1 MALGLLAG
9 VAKGALAN
17 TAKSVAKDKAKSF
30 ITGKKKTVK
39 PGAIKKGGDGSQVP
53 GEKGGALAVRPQAS
67 MIPAPV
73 NTDAITPIAG
83 AEMASTKGGGEE
95 DIINVIRVKV
105 IEIDKVLKGTLA
117 QQKTVSK
124 KDKKSDEKQRRKKQ
138 EKLLEKVDTGKKDRG
153 IKKLGAPAKG
163 LFGGIFDFLKNILIG
178 RLLVVLLE
186 SRPNL
191 PGGNLLMFLAGTA
204 EKIID
209 TIIGVIDAL
218 GSFLAWG
225 QEKLDGIRASL
236 VSDKG
241 EEAGE
246 RFDGLLGALTNLF
259 NATIIVGS
267 VFGALGVGAGKGKD
281 KPGKGKDPKRTK
293 GPKPKGKVKPDK
305 TTRTRRASQ
314 EARKRYA
321 RRFGKDA
328 AKQRFAGKTRGPIKG
343 SLTRRGLG
351 KVPGRVGLK
360 VLGKGGVQAMK
371 GIAKGFSRIPI
382 VGPLIVAVS
391 SLLAGEPLG
400 QAAFKGIGAAIGGLL
415 GSFIPIPVIGTLLG
429 EAAGVFVGDL
439 LYSLMLGGGPE
450 EAKQK
455 FMTALQTALDA
466 GGLILKFVGDG
477 FKEFT
482 NKFFETDPIEIKE
495 GMGRR
500 AAATKIVEVL
510 GMKDFLKDRNYL
522 ENDQVAKFPNIMNL
536 LNPLISVPM
545 LAKSFFPGIFGSD
558 GTAFGGSGS
567 VTPTEDQSQS
577 PGGSGSVDESSKIPM
592 ETNASVSGATGKG
605 MQTGPAGYDRIG
617 AGAAYHVDTKFHK
630 SIGMGGM
637 IAAMDK
643 LADEY
648 AARGKE
654 IVFSG
659 QGYARLQ
666 AYKSDLSS
674 EEKRKLMQSAIDAH
688 SHSKFMRAEGF
699 LPFDY
704 YIPDIAANKDLYHSS
719 TEGAEILLPDMG
731 GDINVGAHY
740 GGYGKSANI
749 LDGSGKMVAMTGHGD
764 LAYQLGGFT
773 KAMAHR
779 AVLGEKGREFVID
792 ADSTAAIESAFPGL
806 LSEANLAKGAESIGA
821 LMAYTSYEEPAKD
834 ELVMTGGSGGGSSYG
849 ESQSSMPDPS
859 IPSSSDSDSS
869 WKDIRY
875 KFG

>member
-1 MALGLLAG
+1 MAIAGLLGG
-9 VAKGALAN
+9 VAK
-17 TAKSVAKDKAKSF
+17 TVAKDRAKSF
-30 ITGKKKTVK
+30 ITGRKKTVK
-39 PGAIKKGGDGSQVP
+39 PAAIKRGGGGEETP
-53 GEKGGALAVRPQAS
+53 GERGGALAVRPQAS
-67 MIPAPV
+67 LVPAPV
-73 NTDAITPIAG
+73 NADVITPISG
-83 AEMASTKGGGEE
+83 AEMASTKGSEE
-95 DIINVIRVKV
+95 DTINVIRIKV
-105 IEIDKVLKGTLA
+105 AEIDKVLKGTLA
-117 QQKTVSK
+117 QQKATSK

-138 EKLLEKVDTGKKDRG
+138 EKLLEKVDTGKKDSG
-153 IKKLGAPAKG
+153 IKKLMAPAKG

-178 RLLVVLLE
+178 RLLVLLLE
-186 SRPNL
+186 KRPNL

-225 QEKLDGIRASL
+225 QEKLDGIKASL

-246 RFDGLLGALTNLF
+246 RFDGLLSALTNLF
-259 NATIIVGS
+259 NATVIVGS
-267 VFGALGVGAGKGKD
+267 VFGALGAGAGKGKD
-281 KPGKGKDPKRTK
+281 KPGKGKDPNK
-293 GPKPKGKVKPDK
+293 GNKGTKGKVKPDK
-305 TTRTRRASQ
+305 KTRTRRASK

-328 AKQRFAGKTRGPIKG
+328 AKQRFAGQTRGPIKG

-351 KVPGRVGLK
+351 KAPARAALK
-360 VLGKGGVQAMK
+360 TLGKGSVQAMK

-400 QAAFKGIGAAIGGLL
+400 QAAFKGVGAAIGGLL

-455 FMTALQTALDA
+455 FMNTLQTALDA
-466 GGLILKFVGDG
+466 GGLVLKFVGDG
-477 FKEFT
+477 FKKFT
-482 NKFFETDPIEIKE
+482 NKFFETNPIEIEE

-500 AAATKIVEVL
+500 SAATKIVEVL
-510 GMKDFLKDRNYL
+510 GMKDFLKDRDYL

-536 LNPLISVPM
+536 LNPLVSVPM
-545 LAKSFFPGIFGSD
+545 MANSFFGDMFS
-558 GTAFGGSGS
+558 GTSTGGGTTSPTS
-567 VTPTEDQSQS
+567 TPITASA
-577 PGGSGSVDESSKIPM
+577 SGSVDESSQIPM
-592 ETNASVSGATGKG
+592 ETNASVAGATGKG

-648 AARGKE
+648 TARGKE

-659 QGYARLQ
+659 QGYARLK
-666 AYKSDLSS
+666 AYKSNLSS
-674 EEKRKLMQSAIDAH
+674 DEKRKLMQSAIDAH
-688 SHSKFMRAEGF
+688 SHSSFMRAEGF

-704 YIPDIAANKDLYHSS
+704 YIPDISANKDLYHPS

-731 GDINVGAHY
+731 GEIKVGAHY

-749 LDGSGKMVAMTGHGD
+749 FDTSGKMVAMTGHGD
-764 LAYQLGGFT
+764 LAYRLGGFT

-779 AVLGEKGREFVID
+779 AVLGEEGREFVID
-792 ADSTAAIESAFPGL
+792 ADSTAAIEDAFPGL
-806 LSEANLAKGAESIGA
+806 LSEANLAKGSSAIGA
-821 LMAYTSYEEPAKD
+821 LMAYTSYEEPASD
-834 ELVMTGGSGGGSSYG
+834 ELVMVGGSSEGSSYG
-849 ESQSSMPDPS
+849 NGGSSMPDISVPS
-859 IPSSSDSDSS
+859 TSDKGGSD

>member
-1 MALGLLAG
+1 MAIAGLLGG
-9 VAKGALAN
+9 VAK
-17 TAKSVAKDKAKSF
+17 TVAKDRAKSF
-30 ITGKKKTVK
+30 ITGRKKTVK
-39 PGAIKKGGDGSQVP
+39 PAAIKRGGGGGETP
-53 GEKGGALAVRPQAS
+53 GEKGGSLVVRPQAS
-67 MIPAPV
+67 MIPASV
-73 NTDAITPIAG
+73 NTGAITPISG
-83 AEMASTKGGGEE
+83 AEMASTKGSEE
-95 DIINVIRVKV
+95 DTINVIRIKV

-117 QQKTVSK
+117 QQKAASK

-186 SRPNL
+186 KRPNL

-209 TIIGVIDAL
+209 VIIGVIDAI
-218 GSFLAWG
+218 GGFLAWG
-225 QEKLDGIRASL
+225 QEKLDGIRSSL

-246 RFDGLLGALTNLF
+246 RFDGLLSALTNLF
-259 NATIIVGS
+259 NATVIVGS
-267 VFGALGVGAGKGKD
+267 VFGALGAGAGKGKD
-281 KPGKGKDPKRTK
+281 KKGKGKGPKGTK
-293 GPKPKGKVKPDK
+293 GPKGKVKADK
-305 TTRTRRASQ
+305 KTRTRRASK

-328 AKQRFAGKTRGPIKG
+328 AKQRFAGQTRGPIKG

-351 KVPGRVGLK
+351 KAPARAALK
-360 VLGKGGVQAMK
+360 TLGKGGVQAMK

-400 QAAFKGIGAAIGGLL
+400 QAAFKGVGAAIGGLL

-455 FMTALQTALDA
+455 FMNALQTALDA

-477 FKEFT
+477 FKKFT
-482 NKFFETDPIEIKE
+482 NKFFETNPIEIEE

-500 AAATKIVEVL
+500 SAATKIVEVL
-510 GMKDFLKDRNYL
+510 GMKDFLKDRDYL

-536 LNPLISVPM
+536 LNPLVSVPM
-545 LAKSFFPGIFGSD
+545 MANSFFGDMFS
-558 GTAFGGSGS
+558 GTSSGGTSPTS
-567 VTPTEDQSQS
+567 TPITASA
-577 PGGSGSVDESSKIPM
+577 SGSVDESSQIPM
-592 ETNASVSGATGKG
+592 ETNASVAGATGKG
-605 MQTGPAGYDRIG
+605 MRTGPAGYDRIG

-648 AARGKE
+648 TARGKE

-659 QGYARLQ
+659 QGYARLK
-666 AYKSDLSS
+666 AYKSNLSS
-674 EEKRKLMQSAIDAH
+674 DEKRKLMQSAIDAH
-688 SHSKFMRAEGF
+688 SHSSFMRAEGF

-704 YIPDIAANKDLYHSS
+704 YIPDISANKDLYHPS

-731 GDINVGAHY
+731 GDIKVGAHY
-740 GGYGKSANI
+740 SGYGKSANI
-749 LDGSGKMVAMTGHGD
+749 FDTSGKMVAMTGHGD
-764 LAYQLGGFT
+764 LAYRLGGFT

-779 AVLGEKGREFVID
+779 AVLGEEGREFVID
-792 ADSTAAIESAFPGL
+792 ADSTAAIEDAFPGL
-806 LSEANLAKGAESIGA
+806 LSEANLAKGSSAIGA
-821 LMAYTSYEEPAKD
+821 LMAYTSYEEPASD
-834 ELVMTGGSGGGSSYG
+834 ELVMVGGSGGGSSYG
-849 ESQSSMPDPS
+849 ETPSAMPDPT
-859 IPSSSDSDSS
+859 IPSSSDEDNS

>member
-1 MALGLLAG
+1 MAIAGLLGG
-9 VAKGALAN
+9 VAK
-17 TAKSVAKDKAKSF
+17 TVAKDRAKSF
-30 ITGKKKTVK
+30 ITGRKKTVK
-39 PGAIKKGGDGSQVP
+39 PAAIKRGGGGGETP
-53 GEKGGALAVRPQAS
+53 GEKGGALVVRPQAS
-67 MIPAPV
+67 LVPAPADV
-73 NTDAITPIAG
+73 SAITPISG
-83 AEMASTKGGGEE
+83 AEMASTKGSEE
-95 DIINVIRVKV
+95 DTINVIRIKV
-105 IEIDKVLKGTLA
+105 AEIDKVLKGTLA
-117 QQKTVSK
+117 QQKAASK

-138 EKLLEKVDTGKKDRG
+138 EKLLEKVDTGKKDSG
-153 IKKLGAPAKG
+153 IKKLMAPAKG

-178 RLLVVLLE
+178 RLLVLLLE
-186 SRPNL
+186 KRPNL

-246 RFDGLLGALTNLF
+246 RFDGLLSALTNLF
-259 NATIIVGS
+259 NATVIVGS
-267 VFGALGVGAGKGKD
+267 VFGALGAGAGKGKD
-281 KPGKGKDPKRTK
+281 KPGKGKDPKGTK
-293 GPKPKGKVKPDK
+293 GPKGKVRPDK
-305 TTRTRRASQ
+305 KTRTRRASK

-328 AKQRFAGKTRGPIKG
+328 AKQRFAGQTRGPIKG

-371 GIAKGFSRIPI
+371 GIAKGFNRIPI

-400 QAAFKGIGAAIGGLL
+400 QAAFKGVGAAIGGLL

-455 FMTALQTALDA
+455 FMNTLQTALDA

-477 FKEFT
+477 FKKFT
-482 NKFFETDPIEIKE
+482 NKFFETNPIEIEE

-500 AAATKIVEVL
+500 SAATKIVEVL
-510 GMKDFLKDRNYL
+510 GMKEFLKDRDYL

-536 LNPLISVPM
+536 LNPLVSVPM
-545 LAKSFFPGIFGSD
+545 MANSFFGDMFS
-558 GTAFGGSGS
+558 GTSSAGTSPTS
-567 VTPTEDQSQS
+567 TPITAAA
-577 PGGSGSVDESSKIPM
+577 SGSVDESSQIPM
-592 ETNASVSGATGKG
+592 ETNASVAGATGRG
-605 MQTGPAGYDRIG
+605 MRTGPAGYDRIG

-648 AARGKE
+648 TARGKE

-659 QGYARLQ
+659 QGYARLK
-666 AYKSDLSS
+666 AYKSNLSS
-674 EEKRKLMQSAIDAH
+674 DEKRKLMQSAIDAH
-688 SHSKFMRAEGF
+688 SHSSFMRAEGF

-704 YIPDIAANKDLYHSS
+704 YIPDISANKDLYHPS
-719 TEGAEILLPDMG
+719 TEGAEILLPNMG
-731 GDINVGAHY
+731 GEIKVGAHY

-749 LDGSGKMVAMTGHGD
+749 FDTSGKMVAMTGHGD

-792 ADSTAAIESAFPGL
+792 ADSTAAIEAAFPGL

-821 LMAYTSYEEPAKD
+821 LMAYTSYEEPASD
-834 ELVMTGGSGGGSSYG
+834 ELVMVGGSGGGSSYG
-849 ESQSSMPDPS
+849 ETSSAMPDPT
-859 IPSSSDSDSS
+859 IPSSSDKDNS

>member
-1 MALGLLAG
+1 MAIAGLLAG
-9 VAKGALAN
+9 AAKGVAKN
-17 TAKSVAKDKAKSF
+17 VAKDKAKSF
-30 ITGKKKTVK
+30 ITGKKKTVR
-39 PGAIKKGGDGSQVP
+39 PGAIKKSGGGVEAP
-53 GEKGGALAVRPQAS
+53 GEKGGALIVRPQTS
-67 MIPAPV
+67 MVPSPPDV
-73 NTDAITPIAG
+73 SAITPISG

-117 QQKTVSK
+117 QQKAASK

-138 EKLLEKVDTGKKDRG
+138 EKLLEKVDTGKKDSG
-153 IKKLGAPAKG
+153 IKKLMAPAKG

-178 RLLVVLLE
+178 RLLVLLLE
-186 SRPNL
+186 KRPNL

-225 QEKLDGIRASL
+225 QEKLDGIRSSL

-246 RFDGLLGALTNLF
+246 RFDGLLSALTNLF

-267 VFGALGVGAGKGKD
+267 VFGALGAGG
-281 KPGKGKDPKRTK
+281 GKGKDPKKTK
-293 GPKPKGKVKPDK
+293 GPKKKVKPDK
-305 TTRTRRASQ
+305 KTRTRRASK

-328 AKQRFAGKTRGPIKG
+328 AKQRFAGQTKGPIKG

-351 KVPGRVGLK
+351 KVPGRAGLK
-360 VLGKGGVQAMK
+360 VLGKGGVQAIK

-400 QAAFKGIGAAIGGLL
+400 QAAFKGVGAALGGLL

-429 EAAGVFVGDL
+429 EAVGVFVGDL
-439 LYSLMLGGGPE
+439 LYSLILGGGPE
-450 EAKQK
+450 EAGQK
-455 FMTALQTALDA
+455 FMNVLNTALDA
-466 GGLILKFVGDG
+466 GGLIVNF
-477 FKEFT
+477 FKEGFGR
-482 NKFFETDPIEIKE
+482 FFGNFPMVDVPGTAFGAIQKGLAFVFPFLDDDKDGMIK
-495 GMGRR
+495 
-500 AAATKIVEVL
+500 KLPNLSIL
-510 GMKDFLKDRNYL
+510 FNP
-522 ENDQVAKFPNIMNL
+522 VAML
-536 LNPLISVPM
+536 TELIPHA
-545 LAKSFFPGIFGSD
+545 AKSFFPGIFGEG
-558 GTAFGGSGS
+558 GTAFGESGS

-577 PGGSGSVDESSKIPM
+577 SGALGSVDESSQIPM
-592 ETNASVSGATGKG
+592 ETNASVAGATGKG

-648 AARGKE
+648 TARGKE

-659 QGYARLQ
+659 QGYARLK
-666 AYKSDLSS
+666 AYKSNLSS

-688 SHSKFMRAEGF
+688 SHSTFMRAEGF

-704 YIPDIAANKDLYHSS
+704 YIPDISANKDLYHPS

-731 GDINVGAHY
+731 GDIKVGAHY

-749 LDGSGKMVAMTGHGD
+749 FDTSGKMVAMTGHGD

-792 ADSTAAIESAFPGL
+792 ADSTAAIEAAFPGL

>member
-73 NTDAITPIAG
+73 NTGAITPISG

-117 QQKTVSK
+117 QQKTASK

-191 PGGNLLMFLAGTA
+191 PGGNLLTFLAGTA
-204 EKIID
+204 EKVID

-225 QEKLDGIRASL
+225 QEKLDGIRSSL

-246 RFDGLLGALTNLF
+246 RFDGLLSALTNLF
-259 NATIIVGS
+259 NATVIVGS
-267 VFGALGVGAGKGKD
+267 VFGALGAGAGKGKD
-281 KPGKGKDPKRTK
+281 KPGKGKDPNK
-293 GPKPKGKVKPDK
+293 GNKGTKGKVKPDK
-305 TTRTRRASQ
+305 KTRTRRASK

-328 AKQRFAGKTRGPIKG
+328 AKQRFAGQTRGPIKS

-351 KVPGRVGLK
+351 KVPGRAGLK
-360 VLGKGGVQAMK
+360 ILGKGGVQAMK

-400 QAAFKGIGAAIGGLL
+400 QAAFKGVGAALGGLL

-439 LYSLMLGGGPE
+439 LYSLILGGGPE
-450 EAKQK
+450 EAGQK
-455 FMTALQTALDA
+455 FMNVVKTALDA
-466 GGLILKFVGDG
+466 GGLIVNF
-477 FKEFT
+477 FKEGFGRFFANFPMVDIPAGGGVQT
-482 NKFFETDPIEIKE
+482 ALGKIAGLIGLADNEKFMQD
-495 GMGRR
+495 GRLV
-500 AAATKIVEVL
+500 KIPNL
-510 GMKDFLKDRNYL
+510 SILFNP
-522 ENDQVAKFPNIMNL
+522 VAML
-536 LNPLISVPM
+536 TELIPHA
-545 LAKSFFPGIFGSD
+545 AKSFFPGIFGEG

-577 PGGSGSVDESSKIPM
+577 LGASGSVDESSQIPM
-592 ETNASVSGATGKG
+592 ETNASVAGATGKG

-648 AARGKE
+648 TARGKE

-659 QGYARLQ
+659 QGYARLK
-666 AYKSDLSS
+666 AYKSNLSS
-674 EEKRKLMQSAIDAH
+674 DEKRKLMQSAIDAH

-704 YIPDIAANKDLYHSS
+704 YIPDISANKDLYHPS

-731 GDINVGAHY
+731 GDIKVGAHY

-749 LDGSGKMVAMTGHGD
+749 FDGSGKMLAMTGHGD
-764 LAYQLGGFT
+764 LAYRLGGFT
-773 KAMAHR
+773 KAMAHT
-779 AVLGEKGREFVID
+779 AVLGEEGREFVID

-806 LSEANLAKGAESIGA
+806 LSETNLAKGSSAISA
-821 LMAYTSYEEPAKD
+821 LMAYTSYEEPASD
-834 ELVMTGGSGGGSSYG
+834 ELVMVGGSSEGSSYG
-849 ESQSSMPDPS
+849 DGGSSMPDISVPS
-859 IPSSSDSDSS
+859 TSDKGGSD

>member
-1 MALGLLAG
+1 MAIAGLLGG
-9 VAKGALAN
+9 VAK
-17 TAKSVAKDKAKSF
+17 TVAKDRAKSF
-30 ITGKKKTVK
+30 ITGRKKTIK
-39 PGAIKKGGDGSQVP
+39 PAAIKKGGGGSQVP

-67 MIPAPV
+67 MIPASV
-73 NTDAITPIAG
+73 NTGAITPISG

-117 QQKTVSK
+117 QQKTASK
-124 KDKKSDEKQRRKKQ
+124 KDKKSDEKKRRKKQ
-138 EKLLEKVDTGKKDRG
+138 EKLLEKVDTGKKDKG
-153 IKKLGAPAKG
+153 IKKLGTPAKG

-186 SRPNL
+186 SKPNL

-246 RFDGLLGALTNLF
+246 RFDGLLSALTNLF
-259 NATIIVGS
+259 NATVIVGS
-267 VFGALGVGAGKGKD
+267 VFGALGAGGGKGK
-281 KPGKGKDPKRTK
+281 KGKDPKKTK
-293 GPKPKGKVKPDK
+293 GPKKKVKPDK
-305 TTRTRRASQ
+305 KTRTRRASK

-328 AKQRFAGKTRGPIKG
+328 AKQRFAGQTKGPIKG

-351 KVPGRVGLK
+351 KVPGRAGLK
-360 VLGKGGVQAMK
+360 VLGKGGVQAIK

-400 QAAFKGIGAAIGGLL
+400 QAAFKGVGAALGGLL

-429 EAAGVFVGDL
+429 EATGVFVGDL

-455 FMTALQTALDA
+455 FMNVVKTALDA
-466 GGLILKFVGDG
+466 GGLIVNF
-477 FKEFT
+477 FKEGFGR
-482 NKFFETDPIEIKE
+482 FFGNFPMVDVPGTAFGAIQKGLAFVFPFLDDDKDGMIK
-495 GMGRR
+495 
-500 AAATKIVEVL
+500 KLPNLSIL
-510 GMKDFLKDRNYL
+510 FNP
-522 ENDQVAKFPNIMNL
+522 VAML
-536 LNPLISVPM
+536 TELIPHA
-545 LAKSFFPGIFGSD
+545 AKSFFPGIFGEG
-558 GTAFGGSGS
+558 GTAFGESGS
-567 VTPTEDQSQS
+567 VTPIENQSQS
-577 PGGSGSVDESSKIPM
+577 SGASGSVDESSQIPM
-592 ETNASVSGATGKG
+592 ETNASVAGATGKG

-648 AARGKE
+648 TARGKE

-659 QGYARLQ
+659 QGYARLK
-666 AYKSDLSS
+666 AYKSNLSS
-674 EEKRKLMQSAIDAH
+674 DEKRKLMQSAIDAH

-704 YIPDIAANKDLYHSS
+704 YIPDISANKDLYHPS

-731 GDINVGAHY
+731 GDIKVGAHY

-749 LDGSGKMVAMTGHGD
+749 FDGSGKMVAMTGHGD

-792 ADSTAAIESAFPGL
+792 ADSTAAIEAAFPGL

-849 ESQSSMPDPS
+849 ESPSSMPDPS

>member
-1 MALGLLAG
+1 MAIAGLLAG
-9 VAKGALAN
+9 AAKGVAKN
-17 TAKSVAKDKAKSF
+17 VAKDRAKSF

-39 PGAIKKGGDGSQVP
+39 PGAIKKGGGGVEAP

-67 MIPAPV
+67 MIPAPADV
-73 NTDAITPIAG
+73 SAITPISG
-83 AEMASTKGGGEE
+83 AEMASTKGSGGEE

-117 QQKTVSK
+117 QQKAASK

-186 SRPNL
+186 KKPNL

-246 RFDGLLGALTNLF
+246 RFDGLLSALTNLF

-267 VFGALGVGAGKGKD
+267 VFGALGAGAGKGKD
-281 KPGKGKDPKRTK
+281 KKGKGKDPKKTK
-293 GPKPKGKVKPDK
+293 GPKKKVKPDK
-305 TTRTRRASQ
+305 KTRTRRASK

-328 AKQRFAGKTRGPIKG
+328 AKQRFAGQTRGPIKG

-351 KVPGRVGLK
+351 KAPARAALK
-360 VLGKGGVQAMK
+360 TLGKGGVQAMK

-382 VGPLIVAVS
+382 VGPIIVAVS

-400 QAAFKGIGAAIGGLL
+400 QAAFKGVGAAIGGLL

-455 FMTALQTALDA
+455 FMNALQTALDA

-477 FKEFT
+477 FKKFT
-482 NKFFETDPIEIKE
+482 NKFFETNPIEIEE

-500 AAATKIVEVL
+500 TAATKIVEVL
-510 GMKDFLKDRNYL
+510 GMKDFLKDRDYL

-536 LNPLISVPM
+536 LNPLVSVPM
-545 LAKSFFPGIFGSD
+545 LANSFFGDMFS
-558 GTAFGGSGS
+558 GTSSGGTSPTS
-567 VTPTEDQSQS
+567 TSTPITAST
-577 PGGSGSVDESSKIPM
+577 SGSVDESSQIPM
-592 ETNASVSGATGKG
+592 ETNASVAGATGKG

-630 SIGMGGM
+630 SMGMGGM

-648 AARGKE
+648 TARGKE

-659 QGYARLQ
+659 QGYARLK
-666 AYKSDLSS
+666 AYKSNLSS

-688 SHSKFMRAEGF
+688 SHSTFMRAEGF

-704 YIPDIAANKDLYHSS
+704 YIPDISANKDLYHSS

-731 GDINVGAHY
+731 GDIKVGAHY

-749 LDGSGKMVAMTGHGD
+749 FDGSGKMLAMTGHGD
-764 LAYQLGGFT
+764 LAYRLGGFT

-779 AVLGEKGREFVID
+779 AVLGEEGREFVVD
-792 ADSTAAIESAFPGL
+792 ADSTAAIEAAFPGL

-849 ESQSSMPDPS
+849 ESPSSMPDPS

>member
-1 MALGLLAG
+1 MAIAGLLGG
-9 VAKGALAN
+9 VAK
-17 TAKSVAKDKAKSF
+17 TVAKDRAKSF
-30 ITGKKKTVK
+30 ITGRKKTVK
-39 PGAIKKGGDGSQVP
+39 PAAIKRGGGGGETP
-53 GEKGGALAVRPQAS
+53 GEKGGALVVRPQAS
-67 MIPAPV
+67 MIPASV
-73 NTDAITPIAG
+73 NTGAITPISG
-83 AEMASTKGGGEE
+83 AEMASTKGSEE
-95 DIINVIRVKV
+95 DTINVIRIKV

-117 QQKTVSK
+117 QQKAASK

-186 SRPNL
+186 KRPNL

-209 TIIGVIDAL
+209 VIIGVIDAI
-218 GSFLAWG
+218 GGFLAWG
-225 QEKLDGIRASL
+225 QEKLDGIRSSL

-246 RFDGLLGALTNLF
+246 RFDGLLSALTNLF
-259 NATIIVGS
+259 NATVIVGS
-267 VFGALGVGAGKGKD
+267 VFGALGAGAGKGKD
-281 KPGKGKDPKRTK
+281 KKGKGKGPKGTK
-293 GPKPKGKVKPDK
+293 GPKGKVKADK
-305 TTRTRRASQ
+305 KTRTRRASK

-328 AKQRFAGKTRGPIKG
+328 AKQRFAGQTRGPIKG

-351 KVPGRVGLK
+351 KAPARAALK
-360 VLGKGGVQAMK
+360 TLGKGGVQAMK

-400 QAAFKGIGAAIGGLL
+400 QAAFKGVGAAIGGLL

-455 FMTALQTALDA
+455 FMNALQTALDA

-477 FKEFT
+477 FKKFT
-482 NKFFETDPIEIKE
+482 NKFFETNPIEIEE

-500 AAATKIVEVL
+500 SAATKIVEVL
-510 GMKDFLKDRNYL
+510 GMKDFLKDRDYL

-536 LNPLISVPM
+536 LNPLVSVPM
-545 LAKSFFPGIFGSD
+545 MANSFFGDMFS
-558 GTAFGGSGS
+558 GTSSGGTSPTS
-567 VTPTEDQSQS
+567 TPITASA
-577 PGGSGSVDESSKIPM
+577 SGSVDESSQIPM
-592 ETNASVSGATGKG
+592 ETNASVAGATGKG
-605 MQTGPAGYDRIG
+605 MRTGPAGYDRIG

-648 AARGKE
+648 TARGKE

-659 QGYARLQ
+659 QGYARLK
-666 AYKSDLSS
+666 AYKSNLSS
-674 EEKRKLMQSAIDAH
+674 DEKRKLMQSAIDAH
-688 SHSKFMRAEGF
+688 SHSSFMRAEGF

-704 YIPDIAANKDLYHSS
+704 YIPDISANKDLYHPS

-731 GDINVGAHY
+731 GDIKVGAHY
-740 GGYGKSANI
+740 SGYGKSANI
-749 LDGSGKMVAMTGHGD
+749 FDTSGKMVAMTGHGD
-764 LAYQLGGFT
+764 LAYRLGGFT

-779 AVLGEKGREFVID
+779 AVLGEEGREFVID
-792 ADSTAAIESAFPGL
+792 ADSTAAIEDAFPGL
-806 LSEANLAKGAESIGA
+806 LSEANLAKGSSAIGA
-821 LMAYTSYEEPAKD
+821 LMAYTSYEEPASD
-834 ELVMTGGSGGGSSYG
+834 ELVMVGGSGGGSSYG
-849 ESQSSMPDPS
+849 ETPSAMPDPT
-859 IPSSSDSDSS
+859 IPSSSDEDNS

>member
-1 MALGLLAG
+1 MAIAGLLGG
-9 VAKGALAN
+9 VAK
-17 TAKSVAKDKAKSF
+17 TVAKDRAKSF
-30 ITGKKKTVK
+30 ITGRKKTVK
-39 PGAIKKGGDGSQVP
+39 PAAIKRGGGGGETP
-53 GEKGGALAVRPQAS
+53 GEKGGALTVRPQAS
-67 MIPAPV
+67 MIPASV
-73 NTDAITPIAG
+73 NTGAITPISG
-83 AEMASTKGGGEE
+83 AEMASTKGSEE
-95 DIINVIRVKV
+95 DTINVIRIKV

-117 QQKTVSK
+117 QQKAASK

-186 SRPNL
+186 KRPNL

-209 TIIGVIDAL
+209 VIIGVIDAI
-218 GSFLAWG
+218 GGFLAWG
-225 QEKLDGIRASL
+225 QEKLDGIRSSL

-246 RFDGLLGALTNLF
+246 RFDGLLSALTNLF
-259 NATIIVGS
+259 NATVIVGS
-267 VFGALGVGAGKGKD
+267 VFGALGAGAGKGKD
-281 KPGKGKDPKRTK
+281 KKGKGKGK
-293 GPKPKGKVKPDK
+293 GPKGTKGPKGKVKADK
-305 TTRTRRASQ
+305 KTRTRRASK

-328 AKQRFAGKTRGPIKG
+328 AKQRFAGQTRGPIKG

-351 KVPGRVGLK
+351 KAPARAALK
-360 VLGKGGVQAMK
+360 TLGKGGVQAMK

-400 QAAFKGIGAAIGGLL
+400 QAAFKGVGAAIGGLL

-455 FMTALQTALDA
+455 FMNALQTALDA

-477 FKEFT
+477 FKKFT
-482 NKFFETDPIEIKE
+482 NKFFETNPIEIPDE
-495 GMGRR
+495 GFRR
-500 AAATKIVEVL
+500 FAATKVVEFL
-510 GMKDFLKDRNYL
+510 GMKDFLKDRDYL

-536 LNPLISVPM
+536 LNPLVSVPM
-545 LAKSFFPGIFGSD
+545 MANSFFGDMFS
-558 GTAFGGSGS
+558 GTSSGGTSPTS
-567 VTPTEDQSQS
+567 TPITASA
-577 PGGSGSVDESSKIPM
+577 SGSVDESSQIPM
-592 ETNASVSGATGKG
+592 ETNASVAGATGKG
-605 MQTGPAGYDRIG
+605 MRTGPAGYDRIG

-648 AARGKE
+648 TARGKE

-659 QGYARLQ
+659 QGYARLK
-666 AYKSDLSS
+666 AYKSNLSS
-674 EEKRKLMQSAIDAH
+674 DEKRKLMQSAIDAH
-688 SHSKFMRAEGF
+688 SHSSFMRAEGF

-704 YIPDIAANKDLYHSS
+704 YIPDISANKDLYHPS

-731 GDINVGAHY
+731 GDIKVGAHY
-740 GGYGKSANI
+740 SGYGKSANI
-749 LDGSGKMVAMTGHGD
+749 FDTSGKMVAMTGHGD
-764 LAYQLGGFT
+764 LAYRLGGFT

-779 AVLGEKGREFVID
+779 AVLGEEGREFVID
-792 ADSTAAIESAFPGL
+792 ADSTAAIEDAFPGL
-806 LSEANLAKGAESIGA
+806 LSEANLAKGSSAIGA
-821 LMAYTSYEEPAKD
+821 LMAYTSYEEPASD
-834 ELVMTGGSGGGSSYG
+834 ELVMVGGSGGGSSYG
-849 ESQSSMPDPS
+849 ETPSAMPDPT
-859 IPSSSDSDSS
+859 IPSSSDEDNS

>member
-1 MALGLLAG
+1 MAIAGLLAG
-9 VAKGALAN
+9 AAKGVAKN
-17 TAKSVAKDKAKSF
+17 VAKDKAKSF
-30 ITGKKKTVK
+30 ITGRKKTVK
-39 PGAIKKGGDGSQVP
+39 PAAIKKGGGGEETP
-53 GEKGGALAVRPQAS
+53 GERGGALAVRPQAS
-67 MIPAPV
+67 LVPAPV
-73 NTDAITPIAG
+73 NADVITPISG
-83 AEMASTKGGGEE
+83 AEMASTKGSEE
-95 DIINVIRVKV
+95 DTINVIRIKV

-117 QQKTVSK
+117 QQKAASK

-138 EKLLEKVDTGKKDRG
+138 EKLLEKVDTGKKDSG
-153 IKKLGAPAKG
+153 IKKLMAPAKG

-178 RLLVVLLE
+178 RLLVLLLE
-186 SRPNL
+186 KRPNL

-209 TIIGVIDAL
+209 TIIGVIDAI

-246 RFDGLLGALTNLF
+246 RFDGLLSALTNLF
-259 NATIIVGS
+259 NATVIVGS
-267 VFGALGVGAGKGKD
+267 VFGALGAGAGKGKD
-281 KPGKGKDPKRTK
+281 KPGKGKDPNK
-293 GPKPKGKVKPDK
+293 GNKGTKGKVKPDK
-305 TTRTRRASQ
+305 KTRTRRASK

-328 AKQRFAGKTRGPIKG
+328 AKQRFAGQTRGPIKG

-351 KVPGRVGLK
+351 KAPARAALK
-360 VLGKGGVQAMK
+360 TLGKGGVQAMK

-400 QAAFKGIGAAIGGLL
+400 QAAFKGVGAAIGGLL

-455 FMTALQTALDA
+455 FMNALQTALDA

-477 FKEFT
+477 FKKFT
-482 NKFFETDPIEIKE
+482 NKFFETNPIEIEE

-500 AAATKIVEVL
+500 TAATKIVEVL
-510 GMKDFLKDRNYL
+510 GMKDFLEDRNYL

-536 LNPLISVPM
+536 LNPLVSVPM
-545 LAKSFFPGIFGSD
+545 MANSFFGDMFS
-558 GTAFGGSGS
+558 GTSSGGTSPTS
-567 VTPTEDQSQS
+567 TSTPITASA
-577 PGGSGSVDESSKIPM
+577 SGSVDESSQIPM
-592 ETNASVSGATGKG
+592 ETNASVAGATGKG
-605 MQTGPAGYDRIG
+605 MRTGPAGYDRIG

-648 AARGKE
+648 TARGKE

-659 QGYARLQ
+659 QGYARLK
-666 AYKSDLSS
+666 AYKSNLSS
-674 EEKRKLMQSAIDAH
+674 DEKRKLMQSAIDAH
-688 SHSKFMRAEGF
+688 SHSSFMRAEGF

-704 YIPDIAANKDLYHSS
+704 YIPDISANKDLYHPS

-731 GDINVGAHY
+731 GEIKVGAHY

-749 LDGSGKMVAMTGHGD
+749 FDTSGKMVAMTGHGD
-764 LAYQLGGFT
+764 LAYRLGGFT

-779 AVLGEKGREFVID
+779 AVLGEEGREFVID
-792 ADSTAAIESAFPGL
+792 ADSTAAIEDAFPGL
-806 LSEANLAKGAESIGA
+806 LSEANLAKGSSAIGA
-821 LMAYTSYEEPAKD
+821 LMAYTSYEEPASD
-834 ELVMTGGSGGGSSYG
+834 ELVMVGGSGGGSSYG
-849 ESQSSMPDPS
+849 ETPSAMPDPT
-859 IPSSSDSDSS
+859 IPSSSDTDQS

>member
-1 MALGLLAG
+1 MAIAGLLAG
-9 VAKGALAN
+9 AAKGVAKN
-17 TAKSVAKDKAKSF
+17 VAKDKAKSF
-30 ITGKKKTVK
+30 ITGRKKTVK
-39 PGAIKKGGDGSQVP
+39 PAAIKKGGGGEETP
-53 GEKGGALAVRPQAS
+53 GERGGALAVRPQAS
-67 MIPAPV
+67 LVPAPV
-73 NTDAITPIAG
+73 NADVITPISG
-83 AEMASTKGGGEE
+83 AEMASTKGSEE
-95 DIINVIRVKV
+95 DTINVIRIKV

-117 QQKTVSK
+117 QQKAASK

-138 EKLLEKVDTGKKDRG
+138 EKLLEKVDTGKKDSG
-153 IKKLGAPAKG
+153 IKKLMAPAKG

-178 RLLVVLLE
+178 RLLVLLLE
-186 SRPNL
+186 KRPNL

-246 RFDGLLGALTNLF
+246 RFDGLLSALTNLF
-259 NATIIVGS
+259 NATVIVGS
-267 VFGALGVGAGKGKD
+267 VFGALGAGAGKGKD
-281 KPGKGKDPKRTK
+281 KPGKGKDPNK
-293 GPKPKGKVKPDK
+293 GNKGTKGKVKPDK
-305 TTRTRRASQ
+305 KTRTRRASK

-328 AKQRFAGKTRGPIKG
+328 AKQRFAGQTRGPIKG

-351 KVPGRVGLK
+351 KAPARAALK
-360 VLGKGGVQAMK
+360 TLGKGGVQAMK

-400 QAAFKGIGAAIGGLL
+400 QAAFKGVGAAIGGLL

-455 FMTALQTALDA
+455 FMNALQTALDA

-477 FKEFT
+477 FKKFT
-482 NKFFETDPIEIKE
+482 NKFFETNPIEIEE

-500 AAATKIVEVL
+500 TAATKIVEVL
-510 GMKDFLKDRNYL
+510 GMKDFLEDRNYL

-536 LNPLISVPM
+536 LNPLVSVPM
-545 LAKSFFPGIFGSD
+545 MANSFFGDMFS
-558 GTAFGGSGS
+558 GTSSGGTSPTS
-567 VTPTEDQSQS
+567 TSTPITASA
-577 PGGSGSVDESSKIPM
+577 SGSVDESSQIPM
-592 ETNASVSGATGKG
+592 ETNASVAGATGKG
-605 MQTGPAGYDRIG
+605 MRTGPAGYDRIG

-648 AARGKE
+648 TARGKE

-659 QGYARLQ
+659 QGYARLK
-666 AYKSDLSS
+666 AYKSNLSS
-674 EEKRKLMQSAIDAH
+674 DEKRKLMQSAIDAH
-688 SHSKFMRAEGF
+688 SHSSFMRAEGF

-704 YIPDIAANKDLYHSS
+704 YIPDISANKDLYHPS

-731 GDINVGAHY
+731 GEIKVGAHY

-749 LDGSGKMVAMTGHGD
+749 FDTSGKMVAMTGHGD
-764 LAYQLGGFT
+764 LAYRLGGFT

-792 ADSTAAIESAFPGL
+792 ADSTAAIEDAFPGL
-806 LSEANLAKGAESIGA
+806 LSEANLAKGSSAIGA
-821 LMAYTSYEEPAKD
+821 LMAYTSYEEPASD
-834 ELVMTGGSGGGSSYG
+834 ELVMVGGSSGGSSYG
-849 ESQSSMPDPS
+849 ETPSAMPDPT
-859 IPSSSDSDSS
+859 IPSSSDTDQS

>member
-9 VAKGALAN
+9 AAKGVAKN
-17 TAKSVAKDKAKSF
+17 VAKDKAKSF

-39 PGAIKKGGDGSQVP
+39 PGAIKKGGGGVEAP

-67 MIPAPV
+67 MIPAPADV
-73 NTDAITPIAG
+73 SAITPISG

-117 QQKTVSK
+117 QQKAASK

-186 SRPNL
+186 KNPNL

-209 TIIGVIDAL
+209 VIIGVIDAI

-225 QEKLDGIRASL
+225 QEKLDGIRSSL

-246 RFDGLLGALTNLF
+246 RFDGLLSALTNLF

-267 VFGALGVGAGKGKD
+267 VFGALGAGKGKG
-281 KPGKGKDPKRTK
+281 KKGKGKDPKRTK
-293 GPKPKGKVKPDK
+293 GPKGKVKPDK
-305 TTRTRRASQ
+305 KTRTRRASK

-328 AKQRFAGKTRGPIKG
+328 AKQRFAGQTKGPIKG
-343 SLTRRGLG
+343 SVTRRGLG
-351 KVPGRVGLK
+351 KVPGRAATK
-360 VLGKGGVQAMK
+360 ILGKTGVTAMK
-371 GIAKGFSRIPI
+371 GIAKGFSKIPI

-400 QAAFKGIGAAIGGLL
+400 QAAFKGVGAALGGLL

-429 EAAGVFVGDL
+429 EAVGVFVGDL
-439 LYSLMLGGGPE
+439 LYSLILGGGPE
-450 EAKQK
+450 EAGQK
-455 FMTALQTALDA
+455 FMNVLNTALDA
-466 GGLILKFVGDG
+466 GGLIVNF
-477 FKEFT
+477 FKEGFGR
-482 NKFFETDPIEIKE
+482 FFGNFPMVDVPGTAFGAIQKGLAFVFPFLDDDKDGMIK
-495 GMGRR
+495 
-500 AAATKIVEVL
+500 KLPNLSIL
-510 GMKDFLKDRNYL
+510 FNP
-522 ENDQVAKFPNIMNL
+522 VAMVTE
-536 LNPLISVPM
+536 LIPHA
-545 LAKSFFPGIFGSD
+545 AKSFFPGIFGEG
-558 GTAFGGSGS
+558 GTAFGGSDS

-577 PGGSGSVDESSKIPM
+577 SGASGSVDESSQIPM
-592 ETNASVSGATGKG
+592 ETNASVAGATGKG

-630 SIGMGGM
+630 SMGMGGM

-648 AARGKE
+648 TARGKE

-659 QGYARLQ
+659 QGYARLK
-666 AYKSDLSS
+666 AYKSNLSS

-688 SHSKFMRAEGF
+688 SHSTFMRAEGF

-704 YIPDIAANKDLYHSS
+704 YIPDISANKDLYHSS

-731 GDINVGAHY
+731 GDIKVGAHY

-749 LDGSGKMVAMTGHGD
+749 FDGSGKMLAMTGHGD

-792 ADSTAAIESAFPGL
+792 ADSTAAIEAAFPGL

-834 ELVMTGGSGGGSSYG
+834 ELVMTGGSGGESSYG
-849 ESQSSMPDPS
+849 ESPSSMPDPS

>member
-1 MALGLLAG
+1 MAIAGLLGG
-9 VAKGALAN
+9 VAK
-17 TAKSVAKDKAKSF
+17 TVAKDRAKSF
-30 ITGKKKTVK
+30 ITGRKKTVK
-39 PGAIKKGGDGSQVP
+39 PAAIKKGGGGGETP

-67 MIPAPV
+67 LVPAPADV
-73 NTDAITPIAG
+73 SAITPISG
-83 AEMASTKGGGEE
+83 AEMASTKGSEE
-95 DIINVIRVKV
+95 DTINVIRIKV
-105 IEIDKVLKGTLA
+105 AEIDKVLKGTLA
-117 QQKTVSK
+117 QQKAASK

-138 EKLLEKVDTGKKDRG
+138 EKLLEKVDTGKKDSG
-153 IKKLGAPAKG
+153 IKKLMAPAKG

-178 RLLVVLLE
+178 RLLVLLLE
-186 SRPNL
+186 NRPNL

-246 RFDGLLGALTNLF
+246 RFDGLLSALTNLF
-259 NATIIVGS
+259 NATVIVGS
-267 VFGALGVGAGKGKD
+267 VFGALGAGAGKGKD
-281 KPGKGKDPKRTK
+281 KPGKGKDPNK
-293 GPKPKGKVKPDK
+293 GNKGTKGKVKPDK
-305 TTRTRRASQ
+305 KTRTRRASK

-328 AKQRFAGKTRGPIKG
+328 AKQRFAGQTKGPIKG
-343 SLTRRGLG
+343 SVTRRGLG

-400 QAAFKGIGAAIGGLL
+400 QAAFKGVGAAIGGLL

-455 FMTALQTALDA
+455 FMNALQTALDA

-477 FKEFT
+477 FKKFT
-482 NKFFETDPIEIKE
+482 NKFFETNPIEIEE

-500 AAATKIVEVL
+500 SAATKVVEFL
-510 GMKDFLKDRNYL
+510 GMKEFLKDRDYL

-536 LNPLISVPM
+536 LNPLVSVPM
-545 LAKSFFPGIFGSD
+545 MANSFFGDMFS
-558 GTAFGGSGS
+558 GTSTGGGTTSPTS
-567 VTPTEDQSQS
+567 TPITASA
-577 PGGSGSVDESSKIPM
+577 SGSVDESSQIPM
-592 ETNASVSGATGKG
+592 ETNASVAGATGKG
-605 MQTGPAGYDRIG
+605 MRTGPAGYDRIG

-648 AARGKE
+648 TARGKE

-659 QGYARLQ
+659 QGYARLK
-666 AYKSDLSS
+666 AYKSNLSS
-674 EEKRKLMQSAIDAH
+674 DEKRKLMQSAIDAH
-688 SHSKFMRAEGF
+688 SHSSFMRAEGF

-704 YIPDIAANKDLYHSS
+704 YIPDISANKDLYHPS

-731 GDINVGAHY
+731 GDIKVGAHY
-740 GGYGKSANI
+740 SGYGKSANI
-749 LDGSGKMVAMTGHGD
+749 FDTSGKMVAMTGHGD
-764 LAYQLGGFT
+764 LAYRLGGFT

-779 AVLGEKGREFVID
+779 AVLGEEGREFVID
-792 ADSTAAIESAFPGL
+792 ADSTAAIENAFPGL
-806 LSEANLAKGAESIGA
+806 LSEANLAKGSSAIGA
-821 LMAYTSYEEPAKD
+821 LMAYTSYEEPASD
-834 ELVMTGGSGGGSSYG
+834 ELVMVGGSGGGSSYG
-849 ESQSSMPDPS
+849 ETPSAMPDPT
-859 IPSSSDSDSS
+859 IPSSSDKDNS

>member
-9 VAKGALAN
+9 AAKGVAKN
-17 TAKSVAKDKAKSF
+17 VAKDRAKSF

-39 PGAIKKGGDGSQVP
+39 PGAIKKSGGGVEAP
-53 GEKGGALAVRPQAS
+53 GEKGGALVVRPQTS
-67 MIPAPV
+67 MVPSPPDV
-73 NTDAITPIAG
+73 SAITPISG

-117 QQKTVSK
+117 QQKTASK

-186 SRPNL
+186 SKPNL
-191 PGGNLLMFLAGTA
+191 PGGNLLTFLAGTA

-209 TIIGVIDAL
+209 VIIGVIDAL

-225 QEKLDGIRASL
+225 QEKLDGIRSSL

-246 RFDGLLGALTNLF
+246 RFDGLLSALTNLF
-259 NATIIVGS
+259 NATVIVGS
-267 VFGALGVGAGKGKD
+267 VFGALGAGAGKGKD
-281 KPGKGKDPKRTK
+281 KRGKDPKKTK
-293 GPKPKGKVKPDK
+293 GPKKKVKPDK
-305 TTRTRRASQ
+305 KTRTRRASK

-328 AKQRFAGKTRGPIKG
+328 AKQRFAGQTKGPIKG
-343 SLTRRGLG
+343 SVTRRGLG

-400 QAAFKGIGAAIGGLL
+400 QAAFKGVGAALGGLL

-439 LYSLMLGGGPE
+439 LYSLILGGGPE
-450 EAKQK
+450 EAGQK
-455 FMTALQTALDA
+455 FMNVVKTALDA
-466 GGLILKFVGDG
+466 GGLIVNF
-477 FKEFT
+477 FKEGFGRFFADFPVVDIPAGGGVQT
-482 NKFFETDPIEIKE
+482 ALGKIAGLIGLGDNEKFMQD
-495 GMGRR
+495 GRLV
-500 AAATKIVEVL
+500 KMPNLSIL
-510 GMKDFLKDRNYL
+510 FNP
-522 ENDQVAKFPNIMNL
+522 VAMVTE
-536 LNPLISVPM
+536 LIPHA
-545 LAKSFFPGIFGSD
+545 AKSFFPGIFGAD

-567 VTPTEDQSQS
+567 VTPTEGQSQS
-577 PGGSGSVDESSKIPM
+577 SGALGSVDESSQIPM
-592 ETNASVSGATGKG
+592 ETNASVAGATGKG

-648 AARGKE
+648 TARGKE

-659 QGYARLQ
+659 QGYARLK
-666 AYKSDLSS
+666 AYKSNLSS
-674 EEKRKLMQSAIDAH
+674 DEKRKLMQSAIDAH

-704 YIPDIAANKDLYHSS
+704 YIPDISANKDLYHPS

-731 GDINVGAHY
+731 GDIKVGAHY

-749 LDGSGKMVAMTGHGD
+749 FDGSGKMVAMTGHGD

-792 ADSTAAIESAFPGL
+792 ADSTAAIEAAFPGL

-849 ESQSSMPDPS
+849 ESPSSMPDPS

>member
-1 MALGLLAG
+1 MAIAGLLGG
-9 VAKGALAN
+9 VAK
-17 TAKSVAKDKAKSF
+17 TVAKDRAKSF
-30 ITGKKKTVK
+30 ITGRKKTVK
-39 PGAIKKGGDGSQVP
+39 PAAIKRGGGGEETP
-53 GEKGGALAVRPQAS
+53 GERGGALAVRPQAS
-67 MIPAPV
+67 LVPAPV
-73 NTDAITPIAG
+73 NADVITPISG
-83 AEMASTKGGGEE
+83 AEMASTKGSEE
-95 DIINVIRVKV
+95 DTINVIRIKV
-105 IEIDKVLKGTLA
+105 AEIDKVLKGTLA
-117 QQKTVSK
+117 QQKAASK

-138 EKLLEKVDTGKKDRG
+138 EKLLEKVDTGKKDSG
-153 IKKLGAPAKG
+153 IKKLMAPAKG

-178 RLLVVLLE
+178 RLLVLLLE
-186 SRPNL
+186 KRPNL

-246 RFDGLLGALTNLF
+246 RFDGLLSALTNLF
-259 NATIIVGS
+259 NATVIVGS
-267 VFGALGVGAGKGKD
+267 VFGALGAGAGKGKD
-281 KPGKGKDPKRTK
+281 KPGKGPKGTK
-293 GPKPKGKVKPDK
+293 GPKGKVKADK
-305 TTRTRRASQ
+305 KTRTRRASK

-328 AKQRFAGKTRGPIKG
+328 AKQRFAGQTRGPIKG

-351 KVPGRVGLK
+351 KAPARAALK
-360 VLGKGGVQAMK
+360 TLGKGGVQAMK

-400 QAAFKGIGAAIGGLL
+400 QAAFKGVGAAIGGLL

-455 FMTALQTALDA
+455 FMNTLQTALDA

-477 FKEFT
+477 FKKFT
-482 NKFFETDPIEIKE
+482 NKFFETNPIEIEE

-500 AAATKIVEVL
+500 SAATKIVEVL
-510 GMKDFLKDRNYL
+510 GMKEFLKDRDYL

-536 LNPLISVPM
+536 LNPLVSVPM
-545 LAKSFFPGIFGSD
+545 MANSFFGDMFS
-558 GTAFGGSGS
+558 GTSSGGTSPTS
-567 VTPTEDQSQS
+567 TPITASA
-577 PGGSGSVDESSKIPM
+577 SGSVDESSQIPM
-592 ETNASVSGATGKG
+592 ETNASVAGATGKG
-605 MQTGPAGYDRIG
+605 MRTGPAGYDRIG

-648 AARGKE
+648 TARGKE

-659 QGYARLQ
+659 QGYARLK
-666 AYKSDLSS
+666 AYKSNLSS
-674 EEKRKLMQSAIDAH
+674 DEKRKLMQSAIDAH
-688 SHSKFMRAEGF
+688 SHSQFMRAEGF

-704 YIPDIAANKDLYHSS
+704 YIPDISANKDLYHPS

-731 GDINVGAHY
+731 GDIKVGAHY

-749 LDGSGKMVAMTGHGD
+749 FDGSGKMLAMTGHGD
-764 LAYQLGGFT
+764 LAYRLGGFT

-779 AVLGEKGREFVID
+779 AVLGEEGREFVID

-806 LSEANLAKGAESIGA
+806 LSEANLAKGSSAIGA
-821 LMAYTSYEEPAKD
+821 LMAYTSYEEPASD
-834 ELVMTGGSGGGSSYG
+834 ELVMVGGSGGGSSYG
-849 ESQSSMPDPS
+849 ETPSAMPDPT
-859 IPSSSDSDSS
+859 IPSSSDTDHG

>member
-1 MALGLLAG
+1 MAIAGLLAG
-9 VAKGALAN
+9 AAKGVAKN
-17 TAKSVAKDKAKSF
+17 VAKDKAKSF
-30 ITGKKKTVK
+30 ITGRKKTVK
-39 PGAIKKGGDGSQVP
+39 PAAIKKGGGGEETP
-53 GEKGGALAVRPQAS
+53 GERGGALAVRPQAS
-67 MIPAPV
+67 LVPAPV
-73 NTDAITPIAG
+73 NADVITPISG
-83 AEMASTKGGGEE
+83 AEMASTKGSEE
-95 DIINVIRVKV
+95 DTINVIRIKV

-117 QQKTVSK
+117 QQKAASK

-138 EKLLEKVDTGKKDRG
+138 EKLLEKVDTGKKDSG
-153 IKKLGAPAKG
+153 IKKLMAPAKG

-178 RLLVVLLE
+178 RLLVLLLE
-186 SRPNL
+186 KRPNL

-246 RFDGLLGALTNLF
+246 RFDGLLSALTNLF
-259 NATIIVGS
+259 NATVIVGS
-267 VFGALGVGAGKGKD
+267 VFGALGAGAGKGKD
-281 KPGKGKDPKRTK
+281 KPGKGKDPNK
-293 GPKPKGKVKPDK
+293 GNKGTKGKVKPDK
-305 TTRTRRASQ
+305 KTRTRRASK

-328 AKQRFAGKTRGPIKG
+328 AKQRFAGQTRGPIKG

-351 KVPGRVGLK
+351 KAPARAALK
-360 VLGKGGVQAMK
+360 TLGKGGVQAMK

-400 QAAFKGIGAAIGGLL
+400 QAAFKGVGAAIGGLL

-455 FMTALQTALDA
+455 FMNALQTALDA

-477 FKEFT
+477 FKKFT
-482 NKFFETDPIEIKE
+482 NKFFETNPIEIEE

-500 AAATKIVEVL
+500 TAATKIVEVL
-510 GMKDFLKDRNYL
+510 GMKDFLEDRNYL

-536 LNPLISVPM
+536 LNPLVSVPM
-545 LAKSFFPGIFGSD
+545 MANSFFGDMFS
-558 GTAFGGSGS
+558 GTSSGGTSPTS
-567 VTPTEDQSQS
+567 TSTPITASA
-577 PGGSGSVDESSKIPM
+577 SGSVDESSQIPM
-592 ETNASVSGATGKG
+592 ETNASVAGATGKG
-605 MQTGPAGYDRIG
+605 MRTGPAGYDRIG

-648 AARGKE
+648 TARGKE

-659 QGYARLQ
+659 QGYARLK
-666 AYKSDLSS
+666 AYKSNLSS
-674 EEKRKLMQSAIDAH
+674 DEKRKLMQSAIDAH
-688 SHSKFMRAEGF
+688 SHSSFMRAEGF

-704 YIPDIAANKDLYHSS
+704 YIPDISANKDLYHPS

-731 GDINVGAHY
+731 GEIKVGAHY

-749 LDGSGKMVAMTGHGD
+749 FDTSGKMVAMTGHGD
-764 LAYQLGGFT
+764 LAYRLGGFT

-779 AVLGEKGREFVID
+779 AVLGEEGREFVID
-792 ADSTAAIESAFPGL
+792 ADSTAAIEDAFPGL
-806 LSEANLAKGAESIGA
+806 LSEANLAKGSSAIGA
-821 LMAYTSYEEPAKD
+821 LMAYTSYEEPASD
-834 ELVMTGGSGGGSSYG
+834 ELVMVGGSSGGSSYG
-849 ESQSSMPDPS
+849 ETPSAMPDPT
-859 IPSSSDSDSS
+859 IPSSSDTDQS

>member
-1 MALGLLAG
+1 MAIVGLLGG
-9 VAKGALAN
+9 VAK
-17 TAKSVAKDKAKSF
+17 TVAKDRAKSF
-30 ITGKKKTVK
+30 ITGRKKTVK
-39 PGAIKKGGDGSQVP
+39 PAAIKRGGGGEETP
-53 GEKGGALAVRPQAS
+53 GEKGGALVVRPQAS
-67 MIPAPV
+67 LVPAPV
-73 NTDAITPIAG
+73 NADVITPISG
-83 AEMASTKGGGEE
+83 AEMASTKGSEE
-95 DIINVIRVKV
+95 DTINVIRIKV

-117 QQKTVSK
+117 QQKAASK

-138 EKLLEKVDTGKKDRG
+138 EKLLEKVDTGKKDSG
-153 IKKLGAPAKG
+153 TKKLMAPAKG

-178 RLLVVLLE
+178 RLLVLLLE
-186 SRPNL
+186 KRPNL

-225 QEKLDGIRASL
+225 QEKLDGIKASL

-246 RFDGLLGALTNLF
+246 RFDGLLSALTNLF
-259 NATIIVGS
+259 NATVIVGS
-267 VFGALGVGAGKGKD
+267 VFGALGAGAGKGKD
-281 KPGKGKDPKRTK
+281 KPGKGKDPNK
-293 GPKPKGKVKPDK
+293 GNKGTKGKVKPDK
-305 TTRTRRASQ
+305 KTRTRRASK
-314 EARKRYA
+314 EVRKRYA

-328 AKQRFAGKTRGPIKG
+328 AKQRFAGQTRGPIKG

-351 KVPGRVGLK
+351 KAPARAALK
-360 VLGKGGVQAMK
+360 TLGKGSVQAMK

-400 QAAFKGIGAAIGGLL
+400 QAAFKGVGAAIGGLL

-455 FMTALQTALDA
+455 FMNALQTALDA

-477 FKEFT
+477 FKKFT
-482 NKFFETDPIEIKE
+482 NKFFETNPIEIEE

-500 AAATKIVEVL
+500 SAATKIVEVL
-510 GMKDFLKDRNYL
+510 GMKDFLKDRDYL

-536 LNPLISVPM
+536 LNPLVSVPM
-545 LAKSFFPGIFGSD
+545 MANSFFGDMFS
-558 GTAFGGSGS
+558 GTSSGGTSPTS
-567 VTPTEDQSQS
+567 TPITASA
-577 PGGSGSVDESSKIPM
+577 SGSVDESSQIPM
-592 ETNASVSGATGKG
+592 ETNASVAGATGKG

-648 AARGKE
+648 TARGKE

-659 QGYARLQ
+659 QGYARLK
-666 AYKSDLSS
+666 AYKSNLSS
-674 EEKRKLMQSAIDAH
+674 DEKRKLMQSAIDAH
-688 SHSKFMRAEGF
+688 SHSSFMRAEGF

-704 YIPDIAANKDLYHSS
+704 YIPDISANKDLYHPS

-731 GDINVGAHY
+731 GEIKVGAHY

-749 LDGSGKMVAMTGHGD
+749 FDTSGKMLAMTGHGD
-764 LAYQLGGFT
+764 LAYRLGGFT

-779 AVLGEKGREFVID
+779 AVLGEEGREFVID
-792 ADSTAAIESAFPGL
+792 ADSTAAIEDAFPGL
-806 LSEANLAKGAESIGA
+806 LSEANLAKGSSAIGA
-821 LMAYTSYEEPAKD
+821 LMAYTSYEEPASD
-834 ELVMTGGSGGGSSYG
+834 ELVMVGGSGGGSSYG
-849 ESQSSMPDPS
+849 DGGSSMRDIQVPSTPDRGG
-859 IPSSSDSDSS
+859 SDW

>member
-1 MALGLLAG
+1 MAIAGLLGG
-9 VAKGALAN
+9 VAK
-17 TAKSVAKDKAKSF
+17 TVAKDRAKSF
-30 ITGKKKTVK
+30 ITGRKKTVK
-39 PGAIKKGGDGSQVP
+39 PAAIKRGGGGGETP
-53 GEKGGALAVRPQAS
+53 GEKGGSLVVRPQAS
-67 MIPAPV
+67 MIPASV
-73 NTDAITPIAG
+73 NTGAITPISG
-83 AEMASTKGGGEE
+83 AEMASTKGSEE
-95 DIINVIRVKV
+95 DTINVIRIKV

-117 QQKTVSK
+117 QQKAASK

-186 SRPNL
+186 KRPNL

-209 TIIGVIDAL
+209 VIIGVIDAI
-218 GSFLAWG
+218 GGFLAWG
-225 QEKLDGIRASL
+225 QEKLDGIRSSL

-246 RFDGLLGALTNLF
+246 RFDGLLSALTNLF
-259 NATIIVGS
+259 NATVIVGS
-267 VFGALGVGAGKGKD
+267 VFGALGAGAGKGKD
-281 KPGKGKDPKRTK
+281 KKGKGKGK
-293 GPKPKGKVKPDK
+293 GPKGTKGPKGKVKADK
-305 TTRTRRASQ
+305 KTRTRRASK

-328 AKQRFAGKTRGPIKG
+328 AKQRFAGQTRGPIKG

-351 KVPGRVGLK
+351 KAPARAALK
-360 VLGKGGVQAMK
+360 TLGKGGVQAMK

-400 QAAFKGIGAAIGGLL
+400 QAAFKGVGAAIGGLL

-455 FMTALQTALDA
+455 FMNALQTALDA

-477 FKEFT
+477 FKKFT
-482 NKFFETDPIEIKE
+482 NKFFETNPIEIEE

-500 AAATKIVEVL
+500 SAATKIVEVL
-510 GMKDFLKDRNYL
+510 GMKDFLKDRDYL

-536 LNPLISVPM
+536 LNPLVSVPM
-545 LAKSFFPGIFGSD
+545 MANSFFGDMFS
-558 GTAFGGSGS
+558 GTSSGGTSPTS
-567 VTPTEDQSQS
+567 TPITASA
-577 PGGSGSVDESSKIPM
+577 SGSVDESSQIPM
-592 ETNASVSGATGKG
+592 ETNASVAGATGKG
-605 MQTGPAGYDRIG
+605 MRTGPAGYDRIG

-648 AARGKE
+648 TARGKE

-659 QGYARLQ
+659 QGYARLK
-666 AYKSDLSS
+666 AYKSNLSS
-674 EEKRKLMQSAIDAH
+674 DEKRKLMQSAIDAH
-688 SHSKFMRAEGF
+688 SHSSFMRAEGF

-704 YIPDIAANKDLYHSS
+704 YIPDISANKDLYHPS

-731 GDINVGAHY
+731 GDIKVGAHY
-740 GGYGKSANI
+740 SGYGKSANI
-749 LDGSGKMVAMTGHGD
+749 FDTSGKMVAMTGHGD
-764 LAYQLGGFT
+764 LAYRLGGFT

-779 AVLGEKGREFVID
+779 AVLGEEGREFVID
-792 ADSTAAIESAFPGL
+792 ADSTAAIEDAFPGL
-806 LSEANLAKGAESIGA
+806 LSEANLAKGSSAIGA
-821 LMAYTSYEEPAKD
+821 LMAYTSYEEPASD
-834 ELVMTGGSGGGSSYG
+834 ELVMVGGSGGGSSYG
-849 ESQSSMPDPS
+849 ETPSAMPDPT
-859 IPSSSDSDSS
+859 IPSSSDEDNS